1 MVMKSAI
8 IASVLKM
15 QKEVNDCIIISEWLF
30 DDECG
35 FMYVFGAPGPDFFV
49 CRFIDYGRTWAFEP
63 EDYLVKMKPTRVKTP
78 WGTEYD
84 CYMEED

>member
-30 DDECG
+30 DDE
-35 FMYVFGAPGPDFFV
+35 
-49 CRFIDYGRTWAFEP
+49 
-63 EDYLVKMKPTRVKTP
+63 
-78 WGTEYD
+78 
-84 CYMEED
+84 